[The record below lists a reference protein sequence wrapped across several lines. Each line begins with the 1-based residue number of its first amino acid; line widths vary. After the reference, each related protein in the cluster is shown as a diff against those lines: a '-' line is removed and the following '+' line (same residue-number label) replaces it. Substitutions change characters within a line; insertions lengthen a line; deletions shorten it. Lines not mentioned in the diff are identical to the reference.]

1 MWIYTKKNINVNLF
15 CFISNQYMSEKI
27 GGAEG
32 TKFTDDYTNLERV
45 SFNICSFEIYNNFS
59 LITENGHDQWVGR
72 WVDK

>member
-1 MWIYTKKNINVNLF
+1 
-15 CFISNQYMSEKI
+15 MSEKI

-59 LITENGHDQWVGR
+59 LITENGHDQ
-72 WVDK
+72 